1 MPNKSILLNQLIKI
15 ELFNLKNI
23 CPLLYKCSNSSFY
36 TPFDNYSIESDNSF
50 INMKG
55 YDINVN
61 TTSPIDLS
69 CVYFVNGYNK
79 HISLKEHIS
88 KKYRID

>member
-1 MPNKSILLNQLIKI
+1 MPNKSFLLNQLIRI
-15 ELFNLKNI
+15 ELFNLKNM
-23 CPLLYKCSNSSFY
+23 CPLVYKGGHSSFY
-36 TPFDNYSIESDNSF
+36 TPFDKYSIESDNSF
-50 INMKG
+50 INVKG
-55 YDINVN
+55 RDINMN

-79 HISLKEHIS
+79 HVSLKEHIS